1 MLDVMRKNVKSLSI
15 FLWLVIISFIAFY
28 GVTDRN
34 PGETNS
40 VAVVNGEKITFA
52 AYKDEYLRTQEFF
65 RNILKEN
72 AEEYLKNIDLK
83 QMALDRLVEKILL
96 IQTARK
102 LGIGVTDEELV
113 NKLRSF
119 DVFLNERRT
128 LDNDRIVSVLEKNRI
143 EPKKFMDNLKQDIL
157 IEKMKKIIGDTA
169 KISSYRVRDEYMK
182 KNEKIEA
189 EYVFVT
195 NDFYK
200 NDVNIKEADLKNYF
214 EKSKEAYRLPKRE
227 KIKFIFIES
236 KKNAKDISVREDE
249 LKIYY
254 TKNIDKYKSKVK
266 QVRARHILFAL
277 KPGIKKEDEDAVRKK
292 AEKILNETKSGKD
305 FVTLVKIYSNEPMA
319 ALRGGDLGYFQ
330 KGAMVPEFERAAF
343 SLSKGEISD
352 LVKTNFGYHIIK
364 VEGILEPGEAVPFD
378 YVKDE
383 IRESIISEKAK
394 NSGFAQ
400 ANEVYQEWSRKK
412 TDEKPEDIKGNKII
426 STEFENGKSLEG
438 IGENPDIQK
447 IVSKLKEGE
456 LAKPFFIERGE
467 KGWVILQEEKEIPS
481 SIPSFEE
488 AKDRA
493 ARDFRASMSVRIVDE
508 KIKEWAKELKEN
520 VPLKKIIDNKGLFVK
535 DTGEITRSSNIPEIK
550 DQEDFKGLVFSLSEN
565 KPVVFFKASD
575 GYFLLKLVKKIPIDE
590 KDFEK
595 QKDELRKNLLESER
609 TSLFTEE
616 LKNLRAQAQIETNKE
631 LM

>member
-426 STEFENGKSLEG
+426 SAEFENGKSLEG

>member
-426 STEFENGKSLEG
+426 SAEFENGKSLEG

-535 DTGEITRSSNIPEIK
+535 DTGEITRSSNIPGIK